1 VPGLDNPQIA
11 HIEVDLY
18 LHVRVLIAIL
28 LGLSVARLLN
38 GIAQFMVRPDHQRF
52 SWIHLGWVVW
62 VFFNVA
68 AFWWWEFRLSQIP
81 HWTFALYLFV
91 IVYASMFFLQ
101 AALLFPADIE
111 GYDGYGD
118 YFIARRA
125 WFFGIFALTE
135 VLDVIDTLIKGVD
148 HLRSLGTEYLVH
160 NAVFLALCLVAAR
173 TRNLT
178 FHGLFVAG
186 GLLYE
191 VLYMSRQY
199 FSLL

>member
-1 VPGLDNPQIA
+1 
-11 HIEVDLY
+11 
-18 LHVRVLIAIL
+18 
-28 LGLSVARLLN
+28 VARLLG
-38 GIAQFMVRPDHQRF
+38 GIAQFMGRPDRQRF
-52 SWIHLGWVVW
+52 SWIHLGWVAW

-91 IVYASMFFLQ
+91 IVYASTFFLQ
-101 AALLFPADIE
+101 AALLFPVDIE

-125 WFFGIFALTE
+125 WFFGIFALSE
-135 VLDVIDTLIKGVD
+135 ALDVIDTLIKGVD

-160 NAVFLALCLVAAR
+160 NAVFLVLCLVAAR

-178 FHGLFVAG
+178 FHGLFVIG
-186 GLLYE
+186 GLAYE
-191 VLYMSRQY
+191 VFYMTRQY